1 MIFKKDEAD
10 EADEDMASAAPHVA
24 RAGERP
30 GDRKERQ
37 MSDNGEVTVVGVGA
51 RLDGNL
57 VSAGSLRID
66 GQVKGQINADGDVT
80 LAPQSQV
87 EADIRA
93 QNVSVAGRFKGNIAV
108 KGKAHLARGGRV
120 DGNITSKTLVVEEG
134 GIFHGQSIMDGAAPG
149 SSAGQTGA
157 QAGSQAHAANPADK
171 STTEKTEQVKVP

>member
-10 EADEDMASAAPHVA
+10 ETQLEDAEIAPPGRGSEA
-24 RAGERP
+24 RSHKRE
-30 GDRKERQ
+30 ERQ
-37 MSDNGEVTVVGVGA
+37 MAENGEVTVVGVGA
-51 RLDGNL
+51 RLDGNV

-80 LAPQSQV
+80 LSPQSQV

-134 GIFHGQSIMDGAAPG
+134 GIFHGQSIMDGAATG
-149 SSAGQTGA
+149 SSSSG
-157 QAGSQAHAANPADK
+157 QAGSQAQPANPAAG